1 MFLGI
6 SGKPIEN
13 GFPDILLRKGVFK
26 NYTEMSIEM
35 ASVIAMSAEPE
46 EKSKAGPEGTDGEV
60 GERELII
67 SDTASLA
74 AFFPSSS
81 ISFMA

>member
-46 EKSKAGPEGTDGEV
+46 EKS
-60 GERELII
+60 
-67 SDTASLA
+67 
-74 AFFPSSS
+74 
-81 ISFMA
+81 